1 MSEIKVDTLTG
12 KTTAT
17 TVTGPDL
24 FKSDELQGKTSA
36 GDITVTS
43 EGGAATMQLQQGL
56 IKVWADYSGGGTPV
70 AEDSLNCSSI
80 TDVSAGRK
88 NQAFTNNM
96 NSANFFVIDGMI
108 ADGNSG
114 GLRGGASHHFYTQ
127 ASSSIEYAAMYGS
140 TSASDGNFTDSHL
153 IDGCGVAG
161 DLA

>member
-24 FKSDELQGKTSA
+24 FKTDELQGKTSA

-56 IKVWADYSGGGTPV
+56 AKFWIRHSSAS
-70 AEDSLNCSSI
+70 AIQDSFNASSV
-80 TDVSAGRK
+80 TDNATGD
-88 NQAFTNNM
+88 FTVVIANNM
-96 NSANFFVIDGMI
+96 SNPYYSFITT
-108 ADGNSG
+108 SG
-114 GLRGGASHHFYTQ
+114 
-127 ASSSIEYAAMYGS
+127 
-140 TSASDGNFTDSHL
+140 SDGGNNFAGSRLRSGSSGDCRCIYGYNDLTLYDWAQICVS
-153 IDGCGVAG
+153 IDG